1 MQIRDVKCYVLKDEP
16 EIRRESSADRGSMA
30 PVPPGI
36 SGLFTHDQGFGAGE
50 PDGYTFTGEGP
61 EPKYRLV
68 IRLVTDGDLDAYA
81 DYGTGF
87 DPREL
92 EWQGRQFLARYAHM
106 LIGVDAFYREY
117 VWQRFWMA
125 QRFMYT
131 GRGLLDTIDR
141 MLWDLASRSA
151 GLPIYKLLGAC
162 RESVPAYCNV
172 GGRTID
178 DLVAHAVQRVEGEGF
193 IGCKDHSYRGV
204 KANGEM
210 AVKLREALGD
220 EIMLF
225 HDPVESYTYEE
236 AVKIG
241 RIMEK
246 CRYRWIEEPLQD
258 YDILGL
264 KKLCATLDLPVLT
277 LEWIGAIGGQP
288 YNTAPYLAM
297 QAADIVRQ
305 RGIGITG
312 QIKQAQLAESFGVEV
327 HGGDPHVILA
337 IGNDPVFEAFMG
349 LQPRPPEEELDCR
362 GTLVVEDGAMS
373 IAWSDRPAPEPDW
386 DETARSAVA
395 VI

>member
-1 MQIRDVKCYVLKDEP
+1 M
-16 EIRRESSADRGSMA
+16 
-30 PVPPGI
+30 
-36 SGLFTHDQGFGAGE
+36 
-50 PDGYTFTGEGP
+50 
-61 EPKYRLV
+61 
-68 IRLVTDGDLDAYA
+68 
-81 DYGTGF
+81 
-87 DPREL
+87 
-92 EWQGRQFLARYAHM
+92 ARYAHM
-106 LIGVDAFYREY
+106 LIGVEPFDREY
-117 VWQRFWMA
+117 IWQKFWIA

-151 GLPIYKLLGAC
+151 RLPIYKLLGGC

-172 GGRTID
+172 GGKTID
-178 DLVAHAVQRVEGEGF
+178 ELVINAVKRVEEEGF

-204 KANGEM
+204 KTNGEM

-220 EIMLF
+220 QIMLF

-246 CRYRWIEEPLQD
+246 ANYRWIEEPLQD
-258 YDILGL
+258 YDIMGL

-312 QIKQAQLAESFGVEV
+312 QVKQAQLAESFGVEV
-327 HGGDPHVILA
+327 HGGDPHVILSA
-337 IGNDPVFEAFMG
+337 GNDPVFEAFMG
-349 LQPRPPEEELDCR
+349 LQPRPSDDELDCR
-362 GTLVVEDGAMS
+362 GKLVVEGGAMS
-373 IAWSDRPAPEPDW
+373 IAWNDRPPVEPDW
-386 DETARSAVA
+386 DELERSAVL

>member
-1 MQIRDVKCYVLKDEP
+1 MQIRDVKCYLLKGEP
-16 EIRRESSADRGSMA
+16 ATRRESCGDRGNIA

-36 SGLFTHDQGFGAGE
+36 SGLLTHDQGFGAAAPEGFTFSGE
-50 PDGYTFTGEGP
+50 EP
-61 EPKYRLV
+61 EPTYRLM

-81 DYGTGF
+81 DYATGF
-87 DPREL
+87 NLREL
-92 EWQGRQFLARYAHM
+92 EWQAKAFLARYAHI
-106 LIGVDAFYREY
+106 LIGVDAFDREY
-117 VWQRFWMA
+117 IWQRFWMA

-131 GRGLLDTIDR
+131 GRALLDTIDR
-141 MLWDLASRSA
+141 MLWDLASRCA
-151 GLPIYKLLGAC
+151 RLPIYKLLGAC

-178 DLVAHAVQRVEGEGF
+178 DLVAHAVKRVEEEGF

-204 KANGEM
+204 KGNGEM
-210 AVKLREALGD
+210 AMKLRETLGD
-220 EIMLF
+220 DILLF
-225 HDPVESYTYEE
+225 HDPVESYTFEE

-241 RIMEK
+241 RILEK

-258 YDILGL
+258 YDIMGL
-264 KKLCATLDLPVLT
+264 RKLCDALDLPVLT

-288 YNTAPYLAM
+288 YNTAPYLAL

-312 QIKQAQLAESFGVEV
+312 QVKQAQLAESFGVEV
-327 HGGDPHVILA
+327 HGGDPQVILS
-337 IGNDPVFEAFMG
+337 IGNDPVFEAMG

-362 GTLVVEDGAMS
+362 GTLVVESGAMS
-373 IAWSDRPAPEPDW
+373 IAWSDRPAVEPDW
-386 DETARSAVA
+386 DEVARSAVS